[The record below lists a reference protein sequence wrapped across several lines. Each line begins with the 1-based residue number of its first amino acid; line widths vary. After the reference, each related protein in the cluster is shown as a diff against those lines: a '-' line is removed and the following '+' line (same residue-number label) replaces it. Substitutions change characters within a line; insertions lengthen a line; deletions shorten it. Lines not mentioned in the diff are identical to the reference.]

1 MTDDS
6 MDLSLDCVI
15 APPSSEIVMMPL
27 SPIST
32 RKRRRHPKNKT
43 RYAKR
48 RFSSLE
54 PRDIIMCE
62 KPTHCIRVVFDPSL
76 RWIHFDGIKNILMD
90 YDVSFSSDLH
100 VTVALICAGNG
111 VTFSDL
117 TPLTFLLADMLLEF
131 NGIFTLGQTLVIG
144 AREYPWLPQPL
155 KANVGKSI
163 PQAKEWLVEHG
174 YNVYHTGLPTH
185 MSLAKLH
192 SLDFVQQSYVGSKFF
207 LKHSHTTEYAMPVA
221 LQVIAI
227 DGEKVD
233 GRSKPLF
240 QYPIYNHF
248 RHYRSCFPGR

>member
-6 MDLSLDCVI
+6 MDLSLECVI
-15 APPSSEIVMMPL
+15 AQPSSTIVMMPL

-54 PRDIIMCE
+54 PRDVIMCE
-62 KPTHCIRVVFDPSL
+62 KPTHCIRLVFDQSS
-76 RWIHFDGIKNILMD
+76 RWLHFDGVKNILTD
-90 YDVSFSSDLH
+90 YDVSFSTDLH

-131 NGIFTLGQTLVIG
+131 NGFSTLGQTLVVF
-144 AREYPWLPQPL
+144 AREHNWLPQEL
-155 KANVGKSI
+155 KSNVGKAI
-163 PQAKEWLVEHG
+163 PQSKEWLNDHG
-174 YNVYHTGLPTH
+174 YNVYHTVLPLH

-192 SLDFVQQSYVGSKFF
+192 SLDFVTQAYLSNKLF
-207 LKHSHTTEYAMPVA
+207 LKHSHKTEYAMPVC

>member
-1 MTDDS
+1 MDDS
-6 MDLSLDCVI
+6 MDLDLDCVI
-15 APPSSEIVMMPL
+15 AQPSSTTVMMPL

-32 RKRRRHPKNKT
+32 RKRRRHPMNKR

-48 RFSSLE
+48 RFT
-54 PRDIIMCE
+54 PVQPNDIIMCE
-62 KPTHCIRVVFDPSL
+62 KPTHCIRLVFDQSL
-76 RWIHFDGIKNILMD
+76 RWVHFDGIKNILSD
-90 YDVSFSSDLH
+90 YDVIFNPDLH
-100 VTVALICAGNG
+100 VTVALVGAGNG

-117 TPLTFLLADMLLEF
+117 TPLTFILADMLLEF

-144 AREYPWLPQPL
+144 AREYHWLPQEL
-155 KANVGKSI
+155 KTNVGKAI
-163 PQAKEWLVEHG
+163 PQAKEWLVDHG
-174 YNVYHTGLPTH
+174 YNLYHTGLPTH

-207 LKHSHTTEYAMPVA
+207 IKHSHTTEYAMPVC

-240 QYPIYNHF
+240 QYPIHNHY
-248 RHYRSCFPGR
+248 RHYRACFPGR

>member
-62 KPTHCIRVVFDPSL
+62 KPTHCIRVVFHPSL
-76 RWIHFDGIKNILMD
+76 RWLHFDGIKNILDD
-90 YDVSFSSDLH
+90 YDVSFTSDLH
-100 VTVALICAGNG
+100 VTVALVCAGNG

-117 TPLTFLLADMLLEF
+117 TPLTFLIADTLLEF
-131 NGIFTLGQTLVIG
+131 NGISTLGETLVIF
-144 AREYPWLPQPL
+144 AREYKWLPQEL
-155 KANVGKSI
+155 KANVGKAI
-163 PQAKEWLVEHG
+163 PQCKEWLTEHG
-174 YNVYHTGLPTH
+174 YNVYHTGHPLH

-192 SLDFVQQSYVGSKFF
+192 SLDFVKQAYLSNKFF
-207 LKHSHTTEYAMPVA
+207 LKHSHTTEYAMPVC

-240 QYPIYNHF
+240 QHPIYNHF